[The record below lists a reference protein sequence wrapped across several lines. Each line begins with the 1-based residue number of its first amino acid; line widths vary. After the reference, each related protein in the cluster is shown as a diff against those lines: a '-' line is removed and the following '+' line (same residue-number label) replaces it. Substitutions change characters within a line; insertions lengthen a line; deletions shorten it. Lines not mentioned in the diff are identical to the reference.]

1 MLGYQNLFF
10 VYLMLELIDLVKIKS
25 TASTELQ
32 SFGPTKEILPM
43 AQILLSYPKI

>member
-10 VYLMLELIDLVKIKS
+10 IYLMLELIDLVKFKS

-32 SFGPTKEILPM
+32 ASDPTKEILSM
-43 AQILLSYPKI
+43 AQILLSYPKL